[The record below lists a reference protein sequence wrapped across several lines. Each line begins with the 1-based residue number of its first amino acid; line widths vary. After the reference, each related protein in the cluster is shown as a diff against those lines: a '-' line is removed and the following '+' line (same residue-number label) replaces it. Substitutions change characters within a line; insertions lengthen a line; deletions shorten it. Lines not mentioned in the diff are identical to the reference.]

1 MRTFIA
7 IEMPKEIKE
16 ILLDA
21 QKQINTDKTK
31 IRPAKA
37 FHLTLKFL
45 GETEEKKIGEIK
57 SALKAISFK
66 QFNTALTEIGVFPD
80 ESYVKV
86 VWAGLDDSENK
97 ITNLQKE
104 IDSKIEILGFKKDT
118 RFHPHVTLARVKFVD
133 DKQKFIKDLK
143 EIKIEKKSFEITEFK
158 LIKSTLTGEGPLY
171 ENLGVFSAK

>member
-7 IEMPKEIKE
+7 IEMPKEIKD

-21 QKQINTDKTK
+21 QKQINTEKAK

-45 GETEEKKIGEIK
+45 GEVEEKKIDEIK

-66 QFNTALTEIGVFPD
+66 QFKTALTEIGVFPN
-80 ESYVKV
+80 ESYIGV
-86 VWAGLDDSENK
+86 VWAGLDDSEGK
-97 ITNLQKE
+97 IKKLQQE
-104 IDSKIEILGFKKDT
+104 VDSKMELLGFKKDT
-118 RFHPHVTLARVKFVD
+118 RFHPHVTLARVKFVE

-143 EIKIEKKSFEITEFK
+143 EIKIEKKSFQITEFK
-158 LIKSTLTGEGPLY
+158 LIKSNLTGEGPVY
-171 ENLGVFSAK
+171 EDLAVFQA